1 MAGPT
6 ESVRDYGWIK
16 YVWLIYLGFFIFQPI
31 RTKAAWP
38 TLLAAGIAVAVFLY
52 LYFAI
57 FRTQGWRQYACIGC
71 IALLGFLYLPWNWGA
86 ANFIIYAA
94 AFIGVATGFVPGVIS
109 LGVLLSLTV
118 VEMELLQFPIEA
130 EVSLLLIGGAIG
142 LGNIYFGQ
150 HARTQARLKQADEEI
165 KHLAKIAERERI
177 ARDLHD
183 VLGHTLS
190 LVVLKSELAAKL
202 IESDPA
208 RAAKEIHDVESV
220 SRQALAEVRK
230 AIRGYSSG
238 HLASELTR
246 AIDTLD
252 TAGIAVETE
261 WAEVTVSPQQE
272 NALALALREA
282 VLNVVRH
289 SRARRCRL
297 RLSAADGVCSLEVH
311 DDGQGARSAEGNGL
325 RGMRERLESTGGTLE
340 KKVDGGTLLT
350 ITVPLESQQ

>member
-16 YVWLIYLGFFIFQPI
+16 YVWLIYLSFFIIQPI

-38 TLLAAGIAVAVFLY
+38 TLLATGIAVAVFLY

-57 FRTQGWRQYACIGC
+57 FRTQGWRQYTCIGC

-94 AFIGVATGFVPGVIS
+94 AFIGVATGFVRGVIS
-109 LGVLLSLTV
+109 LSVLLGLTV
-118 VEMELLQFPIEA
+118 IEMELLHFPTEA
-130 EVSLLLIGGAIG
+130 EIS
-142 LGNIYFGQ
+142 
-150 HARTQARLKQADEEI
+150 
-165 KHLAKIAERERI
+165 
-177 ARDLHD
+177 
-183 VLGHTLS
+183 VL
-190 LVVLKSELAAKL
+190 
-202 IESDPA
+202 
-208 RAAKEIHDVESV
+208 
-220 SRQALAEVRK
+220 LAEVRK

-261 WAEVTVSPQQE
+261 WAEVSVSPQQE

-297 RLSAADGVCSLEVH
+297 RLLAANGVCSLEVH

-325 RGMRERLESTGGTLE
+325 RGMRERLESTGGTSR
-340 KKVDGGTLLT
+340 KKSTAVLF
-350 ITVPLESQQ
+350 